1 MSATTTKNMVRV
13 LKFGGTSI
21 AKMERVLSIV
31 DEAGPCVLVVS
42 ALGKATDMLKKRD
55 FEGLRRLFRPYAK
68 RYGVQ
73 ETVDLALDSAE
84 RGGRLPSSDQ
94 KEDWVLSYGEKT
106 TAYLLQAAIEL
117 ALGRPAMVCDD
128 VAVQGPHGDARIVSV
143 TLPEADADVVR
154 IVPGFYGYDVG
165 DDAIIKTIG
174 RSGSDIMAAAVAK
187 HVHAH
192 EVVIYTDVYGV
203 FSADPR
209 KVVSAV
215 CFEEMHALDAIELG
229 FAGGNVLH
237 PRTVQFLLGT
247 GIDLI
252 VRHVEASVGGTL
264 VNERT
269 TNDTRAVAVKEG
281 QVLLT
286 MEDTAMHGV
295 PGIVANLFA
304 SLANAGANVSFIT
317 QSCSE
322 TCVTF
327 AVDRKDV
334 DKCAHLM
341 GKVSDV
347 RPVAIVSLVGGS
359 MRASVGVA
367 GKFFQA
373 LSMANVNVLAIGQ
386 GATERS
392 ISAVVAEGDA
402 DTAMEVVND
411 FCCARL

>member
-1 MSATTTKNMVRV
+1 
-13 LKFGGTSI
+13 
-21 AKMERVLSIV
+21 
-31 DEAGPCVLVVS
+31 
-42 ALGKATDMLKKRD
+42 
-55 FEGLRRLFRPYAK
+55 
-68 RYGVQ
+68 
-73 ETVDLALDSAE
+73 
-84 RGGRLPSSDQ
+84 
-94 KEDWVLSYGEKT
+94 
-106 TAYLLQAAIEL
+106 
-117 ALGRPAMVCDD
+117 MVCDD

-154 IVPGFYGYDVG
+154 IVQGFTYDVG

-203 FSADPR
+203 FSADPLGGIGR
-209 KVVSAV
+209 LLRRDARPRRHRTGV
-215 CFEEMHALDAIELG
+215 CG
-229 FAGGNVLH
+229 RNVLH

-252 VRHVEASVGGTL
+252 VRHVEKSAGGTL

-269 TNDTRAVAVKEG
+269 TNDMPLPRRRSERGPSLAH
-281 QVLLT
+281 
-286 MEDTAMHGV
+286 HGGHGHARR

-373 LSMANVNVLAIGQ
+373 LFDGQ
-386 GATERS
+386 RERS
-392 ISAVVAEGDA
+392 GHWTGRHGTEHQRGRGRGGRGHCHGGG
-402 DTAMEVVND
+402 ERL
-411 FCCARL
+411 CCARL